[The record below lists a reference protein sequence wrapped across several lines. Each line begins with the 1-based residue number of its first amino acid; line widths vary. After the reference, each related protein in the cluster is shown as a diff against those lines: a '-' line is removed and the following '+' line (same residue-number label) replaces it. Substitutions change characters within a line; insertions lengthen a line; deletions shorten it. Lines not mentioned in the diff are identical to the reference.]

1 MAGIRGKAALLVSPD
16 GSYEYGSKAWAER
29 NVISVI
35 KIGMRGR
42 AAGLDPTV
50 EPAIARNPQLVL
62 QGVAMLARLK
72 GWIVE
77 RKTSLQGR
85 VDLSKLSPAELQ
97 SMLTGHLDQLDPAS
111 RAQIESIAAGEL
123 DITADP
129 ED

>member
-1 MAGIRGKAALLVSPD
+1 MPAKQLAD
-16 GSYEYGSKAWAER
+16 GSWEYGSKQWAELQLV
-29 NVISVI
+29 VII
-35 KIGMRGR
+35 KAGMHGR
-42 AAGLDPTV
+42 PAKIHPTNPQ
-50 EPAIARNPQLVL
+50 PAIERNFP
-62 QGVAMLARLK
+62 LAIQAITTLGRFR

-111 RAQIESIAAGEL
+111 RQQIESIAAGEL